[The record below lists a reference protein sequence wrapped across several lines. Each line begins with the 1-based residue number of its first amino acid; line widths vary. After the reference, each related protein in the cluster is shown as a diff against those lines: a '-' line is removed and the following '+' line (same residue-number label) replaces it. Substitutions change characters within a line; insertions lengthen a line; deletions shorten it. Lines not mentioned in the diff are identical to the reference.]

1 MNETQTRDLHAILAD
16 LADFTVASSGTRA
29 IALYHELED
38 TLRAQPGQRLEAIR
52 VSLRAGNI
60 SYGELAELQALAPYI
75 EPGDTELLEPAGV
88 PENIADELAA
98 EAEHDS
104 RTMAP
109 PVPGVTRNAGYTVR
123 AVIHAHDAERGLLA
137 NWSVAGENPET
148 GAWVTWNAYMQDG
161 TRAGK
166 LSYDG
171 GHYFNAV
178 SGPSGLAR
186 ADNRRRALADL
197 AIRAGTM
204 SDVGL
209 RIAHEITR
217 YHDVTGPY
225 TSGEREDR
233 RMASRLRKWCQG

>member
-1 MNETQTRDLHAILAD
+1 MNDTGTRSVTAILAD
-16 LADFTVASSGTRA
+16 LDSPPSPYGTGDEFYR
-29 IALYHELED
+29 ELE
-38 TLRAQPGQRLEAIR
+38 LAVRAQ
-52 VSLRAGNI
+52 
-60 SYGELAELQALAPYI
+60 LAP
-75 EPGDTELLEPAGV
+75 L
-88 PENIADELAA
+88 PEGETGQMAA

-233 RMASRLRKWCQG
+233 RMASRLRKWCQA

>member
-1 MNETQTRDLHAILAD
+1 MNATQTRDLHAILAD

-29 IALYHELED
+29 ATLYHELED
-38 TLRAQPGQRLEAIR
+38 TLRAQLA
-52 VSLRAGNI
+52 SLPEGAAGRM
-60 SYGELAELQALAPYI
+60 
-75 EPGDTELLEPAGV
+75 
-88 PENIADELAA
+88 AA
-98 EAEHDS
+98 EADRAA

-109 PVPGVTRNAGYTVR
+109 PVPGVSQNSGYTVR
-123 AVIHAHDAERGLLA
+123 AVIHMHDAERGLLA

-209 RIAHEITR
+209 RIANEVTR
-217 YHDVTGPY
+217 YHDI
-225 TSGEREDR
+225 EDR
-233 RMASRLRKWCQG
+233 RMASRLRRWCQG